1 MRNIQWLKDAENE
14 LVAIVDYV
22 FRNHGESVALQVYD
36 DIISR
41 VDMLIEFPEAGTLY
55 LKHQFK
61 NKSLRVLHSKH
72 IRIFYYFQDS
82 NIVVV
87 LLWDNRMDE
96 KNIEKIL
103 SNRE

>member
-55 LKHQFK
+55 LNHQFK

-72 IRIFYYFQDS
+72 TRIFYYFQDS

>member
-1 MRNIQWLKDAENE
+1 MRNIHWLKDAENE

-22 FRNHGESVALQVYD
+22 LRNHGESVALQVYD

-41 VDMLIEFPEAGTLY
+41 VDLLKEFPEAGMLY
-55 LKHQFK
+55 IEHKFK

-72 IRIFYYFQDS
+72 TRIFYYFQDS

-87 LLWDNRMDE
+87 LLWNNKMNE

-103 SNRE
+103 YNRE